1 MAKINLL
8 PWRETQRKEKQQ
20 EFFVMLGVGAFIAVL
35 AVALAHFQVDA
46 RIKAQERRNNFL
58 KNEIVVLDEQ
68 IKEIQ
73 KLDATRRALIERMEV
88 IQNLQATRP
97 GIVHLFD
104 EIVNTLPESVYLTE
118 LTQSGDQIS
127 LSGHAES
134 NARVS
139 AYMRNIEKSEWM
151 TKPKLSV
158 ISAGESEEGQRI
170 SSFSLQLAQTDP
182 DAELIDTEE

>member
-1 MAKINLL
+1 MARINLL
-8 PWRETQRKEKQQ
+8 PWRESLRKEKQQ

-35 AVALAHFQVDA
+35 AVALAHFQVNA
-46 RIKAQERRNNFL
+46 RINAQERRNDFL
-58 KNEIVVLDEQ
+58 KNEIVVLDDK

-104 EIVNTLPESVYLTE
+104 EIVTTLPDSVYLTE
-118 LTQSGDQIS
+118 LTQSNESIK
-127 LSGHAES
+127 LSGRAES

-139 AYMRNIEKSEWM
+139 AYMRNIDSSEWM

-158 ISAGESEEGQRI
+158 ISAEDTDSGQRI
-170 SSFSLQLAQTDP
+170 SSFSLEMAQTSPGTDLDNP
-182 DAELIDTEE
+182 EE

>member
-8 PWRETQRKEKQQ
+8 PWRETERKEKQQ
-20 EFFVMLGVGAFIAVL
+20 EFFVMLGAGAAIAALAVL
-35 AVALAHFQVDA
+35 LVHFQVENMIDG
-46 RIKAQERRNNFL
+46 QERRNEYL
-58 KNEIVVLDEQ
+58 KNEIVILDEK

-104 EIVNTLPESVYLTE
+104 EIVNTLPNSVHLTE
-118 LTQSGDQIS
+118 LVQNNENISISGR
-127 LSGHAES
+127 AES

-139 AYMRNIEKSEWM
+139 SYMRNIEESEWM
-151 TKPKLSV
+151 SKPKLSF
-158 ISAGESEEGQRI
+158 IQTDETENGQRV
-170 SSFSLQLAQTDP
+170 SSFSLGLAQTNP
-182 DAELIDTEE
+182 NIDSNFEE

>member
-8 PWRETQRKEKQQ
+8 PWRETLRKEKQQ

-46 RIKAQERRNNFL
+46 RINAQERRNDFL
-58 KNEIVVLDEQ
+58 KNEIVVLDEK

-104 EIVNTLPESVYLTE
+104 EVVTTLPDSVYLTE
-118 LTQSGDQIS
+118 LTQTNQKIK
-127 LSGHAES
+127 LSGRAES

-139 AYMRNIEKSEWM
+139 AYMRNIEASEWM

-158 ISAGESEEGQRI
+158 ISAEETKEGQRI
-170 SSFSLQLAQTDP
+170 SSFSLEFAQTNPEVD
-182 DAELIDTEE
+182 LVDTDE

>member
-8 PWRETQRKEKQQ
+8 PWRESQRKEKQQ
-20 EFFVMLGVGAFIAVL
+20 EFFVMLGAGAAVAVL
-35 AVALAHFQVDA
+35 AVLLVHFQVDA
-46 RIKAQERRNNFL
+46 KIKGQEKRNAYL
-58 KNEIVVLDEQ
+58 SNEIVILDEK

-73 KLDATRRALIERMEV
+73 KLDATRRALVERMEV

-104 EIVNTLPESVYLTE
+104 EVVNTLPNSAHLTE
-118 LTQSGDQIS
+118 LTQVGNSINISGR
-127 LSGHAES
+127 AES

-139 AYMRNIEKSEWM
+139 SYMRNIEESEWL

-158 ISAGESEEGQRI
+158 ISTEEDDNGLRV
-170 SSFSLQLAQTDP
+170 SSFSLQLAQTNP
-182 DAELIDTEE
+182 DAELEEE

>member
-20 EFFVMLGVGAFIAVL
+20 EFFVMMGIGAAIAVL
-35 AVALAHFQVDA
+35 AVLLAHFQVDA
-46 RIKAQERRNNFL
+46 QIKGQERRNDFL
-58 KNEIVVLDEQ
+58 KNEIVILDEK

-104 EIVNTLPESVYLTE
+104 EIVTTLPNSVYLTE
-118 LTQSGDQIS
+118 LTQKGSSVNIKG
-127 LSGHAES
+127 LAES

-139 AYMRNIEKSEWM
+139 AYMRNIDDSEWM
-151 TKPKLSV
+151 AQPKLTV
-158 ISAGESEEGQRI
+158 ISAEESETGQRI
-170 SSFSLQLAQTDP
+170 SSFSLDLAQTNP
-182 DAELIDTEE
+182 NAEILETEE